1 MKQNAEIYQAKVAK
15 LKDELGNL
23 SVNFEVEKAKKEIF
37 NNEKDHIQR
46 VVDELQSSREEC
58 LFIAS

>member
-58 LFIAS
+58 FFIAS